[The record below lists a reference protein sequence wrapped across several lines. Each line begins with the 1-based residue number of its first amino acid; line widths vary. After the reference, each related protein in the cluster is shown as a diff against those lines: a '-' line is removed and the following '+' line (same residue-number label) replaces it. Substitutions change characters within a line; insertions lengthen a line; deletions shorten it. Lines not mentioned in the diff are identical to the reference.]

1 MASSDVGVKRV
12 TLAAGGRGVVKE
24 SGEEYM
30 QADQLGNCCC
40 EIMVART
47 PLVALSTTRSDCVLD
62 AF

>member
-30 QADQLGNCCC
+30 QAD
-40 EIMVART
+40 
-47 PLVALSTTRSDCVLD
+47 RSGISSNFHL
-62 AF
+62 F